1 MPQKSSDT
9 GANGAGNAP
18 TKLSKTGAIKAALEA
33 HPGIMP
39 KELAII
45 LKEEGWDVSPQRISV
60 IKSTLKKGAYPA
72 KSKAAPAA
80 NAARPAASA
89 PTTKAASVQKTE
101 ATPSHK
107 TEATDIVSVA
117 LLVRAKKLV
126 QELGGVH
133 EARNVLNALSQLL
146 D

>member
-1 MPQKSSDT
+1 MTAHQPAQAALSPDDPDT
-9 GANGAGNAP
+9 ILSIENVTRTFGPVTALRGVSFRIRRGTIHGLLGANGAGNAP

-89 PTTKAASVQKTE
+89 PTTGS
-101 ATPSHK
+101 
-107 TEATDIVSVA
+107 
-117 LLVRAKKLV
+117 R
-126 QELGGVH
+126 
-133 EARNVLNALSQLL
+133 
-146 D
+146 